1 MKKKTLLRRKMA
13 IQVEGTKTTTVA
25 VIMMTTVKLKQILN
39 TMILPQ
45 RLTSPTE
52 MLENLP
58 VTQFV

>member
-25 VIMMTTVKLKQILN
+25 VIMMTTVELKQILN

>member
-25 VIMMTTVKLKQILN
+25 VIMMTTVKLKQILK

>member
-25 VIMMTTVKLKQILN
+25 VIMMTMVELKQILN